1 MLMCVCC
8 LDSLLGLP
16 PNCEVL
22 SDQTFSICSFVCSS
36 SPCNITFNPTLV
48 TGNHSEL
55 VKLKTHLST
64 VCDGT
69 YNVWLSIYTSNK
81 YSLRQLFYKN
91 VVAIKKFLAN
101 FNTNKFGLLSRRHY
115 HFILK

>member
-1 MLMCVCC
+1 MLLVLLCVCC
-8 LDSLLGLP
+8 PDSLLGLP
-16 PNCEVL
+16 PNCEVF

-64 VCDGT
+64 VCDGN
-69 YNVWLSIYTSNK
+69 YNVWLSIYTHLTVSQSQFETTFK
-81 YSLRQLFYKN
+81 QISCDQQ
-91 VVAIKKFLAN
+91 VLAN
-101 FNTNKFGLLSRRHY
+101 FHTKYNIRDNY
-115 HFILK
+115 

>member
-1 MLMCVCC
+1 MLLCVCC

-16 PNCEVL
+16 PNCEVF

-64 VCDGT
+64 VCDGN
-69 YNVWLSIYTSNK
+69 YNVWLSIYTYLTVSYNL
-81 YSLRQLFYKN
+81 SLRQLLKQISCHQK
-91 VVAIKKFLAN
+91 VLAN
-101 FNTNKFGLLSRRHY
+101 FNTKYNIRDNY
-115 HFILK
+115 